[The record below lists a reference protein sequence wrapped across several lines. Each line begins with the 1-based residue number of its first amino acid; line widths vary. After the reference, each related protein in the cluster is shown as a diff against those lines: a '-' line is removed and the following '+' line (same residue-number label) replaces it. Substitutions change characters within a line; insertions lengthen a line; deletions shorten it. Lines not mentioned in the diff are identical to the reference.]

1 MPQSTLSKALLA
13 LAASG
18 IIHLGVLVYFSLAEE
33 RAEIAGGATTEVAML
48 GNDFED
54 MVAEGDQLEP
64 MDPVVAEDDAEISEM
79 EPVEPD
85 RMEPDTDLEQV
96 TDTETPTETPT
107 DEKIEQMVEVD
118 PEPMDQLRPT
128 ETLPPV
134 NPEAQLP
141 AEPRPV
147 VQASTIP
154 PVPTEAQPRP
164 DPLSPLPMD
173 APIPEPVETPQQI
186 AALAPD
192 QIEPIETIEPVESL
206 EPLPELE
213 AAPAPVI
220 KPKPPAPPKAATKKK
235 PPQEKKVQK
244 KKTEKKQGRKNANS
258 TANKKKGLSDGQT
271 SGKSKEKSAK
281 GERRKAK
288 AGNAAVSNYPGKVQR
303 RIARTRAK
311 RVGGKGTARIRF
323 VISQNGRISSIS
335 VARSSG
341 SSEVDK
347 AALDLVRRAAPF
359 PKPPSGA
366 RRNFVI
372 PVRVRG

>member
-13 LAASG
+13 LAASAV
-18 IIHLGVLVYFSLAEE
+18 IHLGALVYFSLAEE
-33 RAEIAGGATTEVAML
+33 KAEIAGGATTEVAML

-64 MDPVVAEDDAEISEM
+64 MDPVVAEDDAEVSET

-96 TDTETPTETPT
+96 TDTETPTETQP
-107 DEKIEQMVEVD
+107 DQKIEDVVEVD
-118 PEPMDQLRPT
+118 PERMDQVRPT
-128 ETLPPV
+128 EVVPPMRAEALP
-134 NPEAQLP
+134 
-141 AEPRPV
+141 
-147 VQASTIP
+147 I
-154 PVPTEAQPRP
+154 P
-164 DPLSPLPMD
+164 DPLNPVPLETP
-173 APIPEPVETPQQI
+173 PPEPTETPREI
-186 AALAPD
+186 AALAPVL
-192 QIEPIETIEPVESL
+192 IEPLEAIEPVESL
-206 EPLPELE
+206 EPLPERE
-213 AAPAPVI
+213 ATPAPVT

-235 PPQEKKVQK
+235 PPQKKKVQK
-244 KKTEKKQGRKNANS
+244 KRTERNQGRKDANS
-258 TANKKKGLSDGQT
+258 TANRKKGRSDGQAK
-271 SGKSKEKSAK
+271 GKSDEKSAK
-281 GERRKAK
+281 GNRRKAK

-323 VISQNGRISSIS
+323 VISQSGRISSIS